1 MNKKVSEDLK
11 ISRGG
16 KNYTIYLKVY
26 SGDFCHNALRLVI
39 DKKFKMKNSLNY
51 LKVNIIG
58 ENDLFVG
65 IYFFR

>member
-11 ISRGG
+11 FSRE

-65 IYFFR
+65 IYFLR